1 MTSPKKTIKR
11 YRRFQGWDYSRGAS
25 LFITISTSPRRSTF
39 GQVVDGEMKLS
50 PLGKEALFSPESM
63 PRYNQGLFLFGR
75 VVMPDHIHFNCHIE
89 AGLKEPLKFLGNA
102 VRRFK
107 NHLTS
112 FARQM
117 AKDRPNAVWPSGLQF
132 TPDGQDSPDGRAA
145 LDLTLAWK
153 QGYHD
158 LLLPSEPI
166 MKATERY
173 IAYNPAKWE
182 LMKNRPAA
190 LRIKEPLDSPR
201 LDPNEYWKGI
211 GNTALLEK
219 SNKIVSLRISRKLNE
234 NQLKDVENRLKS
246 AIDKGFTI
254 LSGFISPGEKLIRD
268 LCCCNKNAKFIRIL
282 PNMMQLAYKPESAY
296 VVAFLENRYLE
307 IGKGNEE
314 VEFGRTACLDL
325 NDEIVK
331 IATAGEGLAVY
342 WRPEGPLRLG
352 RAQLDH
358 LDYP

>member
-1 MTSPKKTIKR
+1 MTASKKIIKR

-25 LFITISTSPRRSTF
+25 LFITISTSPRRAIF
-39 GQVVDGEMKLS
+39 GQVVGGEMKLS
-50 PLGKEALFSPESM
+50 PLGEEALFSLESM
-63 PRYNQGLFLFGR
+63 PRYNPGLFLFGR

-89 AGLKEPLKFLGNA
+89 ARLKEPLKFLGNA
-102 VRRFK
+102 IRRFK

-132 TPDGQDSPDGRAA
+132 TPDGRANPDGQAE
-145 LDLTLAWK
+145 LGLTTIWQ

-158 LLLPSEPI
+158 RLLPSESI

-201 LDPNEYWKGI
+201 LDTNEYWKGV
-211 GNTALLEK
+211 GNIALLEE
-219 SNKIVSLRISRKLNE
+219 SNKIVSLRISRKLIE
-234 NQLKDVENRLKS
+234 SQLKVVEKRIKS
-246 AIDKGFTI
+246 AIEQGFTI
-254 LSGFISPGEKLIRD
+254 LSGFISPGEKLVRD
-268 LCCCNKNAKFIRIL
+268 ICCRDKNARFIRIL
-282 PNMMQLAYKPESAY
+282 PSMMSLAYKPESAY
-296 VVAFLENRYLE
+296 VEAFLENRYLE
-307 IGKGNEE
+307 IAKGNEE
-314 VEFGRTACLDL
+314 VAFGRATCLDL

-331 IATAGEGLAVY
+331 ITAAGEGLAVY
-342 WRPEGPLRLG
+342 WRAEGLQRLG
-352 RAQLDH
+352 
-358 LDYP
+358 

>member
-1 MTSPKKTIKR
+1 MTPPHKEIKR

-25 LFITISTSPRRSTF
+25 LFITISTSPRRPIF
-39 GQVVDGEMKLS
+39 GQVVGGEMKLS
-50 PLGKEALFSPESM
+50 PLGEEALFSLESM

-107 NHLTS
+107 NHIS
-112 FARQM
+112 KVSSSAART
-117 AKDRPNAVWPSGLQF
+117 SGLQLA
-132 TPDGQDSPDGRAA
+132 TSGLPLLQGHCIPESPSCARAI
-145 LDLTLAWK
+145 WQ

-158 LLLPSEPI
+158 RLLPSEPI

-182 LMKNRPAA
+182 LMKNCPAA

-201 LDPNEYWKGI
+201 LDPSEYWKGV
-211 GNTALLEK
+211 GNASLLDEC
-219 SNKIVSLRISRKLNE
+219 NKIVSLRISRKLSE
-234 NQLKDVENRLKS
+234 SQLKEVEKRINS
-246 AIDKGFTI
+246 AIEKDFTI

-268 LCCCNKNAKFIRIL
+268 LCCRNKNTKFIRIF
-282 PNMMQLAYKPESAY
+282 PSMMPLAYKPESAY
-296 VVAFLENRYLE
+296 VEAFLENRYLE
-307 IGKGNEE
+307 IAKGNEE
-314 VEFGRTACLDL
+314 VEFGRAACLDL
-325 NDEIVK
+325 NEEIVK

-342 WRPEGPLRLG
+342 WRPEGALRLG
-352 RAQLDH
+352 
-358 LDYP
+358 

>member
-1 MTSPKKTIKR
+1 
-11 YRRFQGWDYSRGAS
+11 
-25 LFITISTSPRRSTF
+25 
-39 GQVVDGEMKLS
+39 MKLS
-50 PLGKEALFSPESM
+50 PLGEEALFSRESM
-63 PRYNQGLFLFGR
+63 PRYNPGLFLFGR

-117 AKDRPNAVWPSGLQF
+117 AKDRPNAVWPSGVRLN
-132 TPDGQDSPDGRAA
+132 PDGRANPDGQAA
-145 LDLTLAWK
+145 LGLTLAWQ

-158 LLLPSEPI
+158 RLLPSEPI

-201 LDPNEYWKGI
+201 LDPCEYWKGV
-211 GNTALLEK
+211 GNTSLLGE
-219 SNKIVSLRISRKLNE
+219 SNKIVSLRISRKLSE
-234 NQLKDVENRLKS
+234 NQLKDVEKRIKG
-246 AIDKGFTI
+246 AIEHGFTI
-254 LSGFISPGEKLIRD
+254 LSGFISPGEKLVRD
-268 LCCCNKNAKFIRIL
+268 TCCRNKNAKFIRIL
-282 PNMMQLAYKPESAY
+282 PSMMPIAYKPESAY
-296 VVAFLENRYLE
+296 VEAFLENRYLE
-307 IGKGNEE
+307 IAKGNEE
-314 VEFGRTACLDL
+314 IEFGRAACLDL

-331 IATAGEGLAVY
+331 IAMAGEGLAVY
-342 WRPEGPLRLG
+342 WRPDGPLRLG
-352 RAQLDH
+352 
-358 LDYP
+358 

>member
-1 MTSPKKTIKR
+1 MTPPHKEIKR

-25 LFITISTSPRRSTF
+25 LFITISTSPRRAIF
-39 GQVVDGEMKLS
+39 GQVVGGEMKLS
-50 PLGKEALFSPESM
+50 PLGQEALFSLESM
-63 PRYNQGLFLFGR
+63 PRYNPGLFLFGR

-132 TPDGQDSPDGRAA
+132 SPDGQAA
-145 LDLTLAWK
+145 LDLTLAWQ

-158 LLLPSEPI
+158 RLLPSEPI

-173 IAYNPAKWE
+173 IAYNPAKWK

-190 LRIKEPLDSPR
+190 LRIKEPLSSPR
-201 LDPNEYWKGI
+201 LDPNEYWKGV
-211 GNTALLEK
+211 GNTALLEE
-219 SNKIVSLRISRKLNE
+219 NNQIVSLRISRKLSE
-234 NQLKDVENRLKS
+234 DQLKEVEKRIKD
-246 AIDKGFTI
+246 AITKGFTI
-254 LSGFISPGEKLIRD
+254 LSGFISPGEKRIRD
-268 LCCCNKNAKFIRIL
+268 LCCRNKNAKFIRIL
-282 PNMMQLAYKPESAY
+282 PSMMPLAYKPESVY
-296 VVAFLENRYLE
+296 VEAFLENRYLE
-307 IGKGNEE
+307 LAKGNEE
-314 VEFGRTACLDL
+314 VEFGRAACLDL

-342 WRPEGPLRLG
+342 WRAEGLQRLG
-352 RAQLDH
+352 
-358 LDYP
+358 